1 VVRQV
6 ADKVRRAIE
15 DCYAAFARYGFPNR
29 LETSPMYGEKDIFVE
44 LSAVPLRRLPQD
56 QLGHYAA
63 TAMTTIG
70 GVDEY
75 KHFLPRIL
83 ELALTGSGWHG
94 LVPDLVAHKMIY
106 GGWRSWPALE
116 QRAVETF
123 YSEAWK
129 RSMRRDSEDYDAV
142 PWLTGIALLGL
153 DVAAACSE
161 LLAANSAN
169 ASLHLSS
176 FISTRGKALWK
187 GSGSWEE
194 CPREQ
199 RDVMKAWLLGEEPI
213 SILVEQIGFVH
224 PNDQWKV
231 EAALD
236 LLEELKTLGK

>member
-1 VVRQV
+1 MSWRAQSNAHVGPFLTKLQHLSCGSSGVVNGFNSLDRGKGGATDGGQ
-6 ADKVRRAIE
+6 AGRAIE
-15 DCYAAFARYGFPNR
+15 DCYSAFARCGLPNR
-29 LETSPMYGEKDIFVE
+29 LEASPMYGERDFFVE

-63 TAMTTIG
+63 SAMTTVG

-83 ELALTGSGWHG
+83 ELALTGSGWHE
-94 LVPDLVAHKMIY
+94 LVPDRVAHKLIY
-106 GGWRSWPALE
+106 GSWRSWPALE
-116 QRAVETF
+116 QRAVGTF

-129 RSMRRDSEDYDAV
+129 RSMRRDPEDYDAV

-176 FISTRGKALWK
+176 FISARARPFGRAAATGKSAVRK
-187 GSGSWEE
+187 HE
-194 CPREQ
+194 
-199 RDVMKAWLLGEEPI
+199 
-213 SILVEQIGFVH
+213 
-224 PNDQWKV
+224 
-231 EAALD
+231 
-236 LLEELKTLGK
+236 T